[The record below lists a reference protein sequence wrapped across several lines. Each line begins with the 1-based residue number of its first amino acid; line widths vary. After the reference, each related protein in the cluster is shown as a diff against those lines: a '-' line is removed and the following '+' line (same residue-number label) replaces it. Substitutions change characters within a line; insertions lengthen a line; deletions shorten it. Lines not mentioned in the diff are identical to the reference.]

1 MLEFP
6 QKYTQQAMRV
16 IANSDD
22 IEKILK
28 EEGRNFFMDIVIIGN
43 KDASKKEKAKNN
55 EKRLAQ
61 KLEEEEPIIR
71 KLGEIVGGGL
81 EGQIKDEKNDMKTRK

>member
-43 KDASKKEKAKNN
+43 KNASKKEKAKNN

-81 EGQIKDEKNDMKTRK
+81 EGQIKDEKK